1 MWLATTWDE
10 AMRVATEPESFA
22 ADMPDSP
29 IDRSFGSP
37 TILTCDGERHREL
50 RRSIDP
56 KYRPHE
62 VDGYIAE
69 LVDPIVARQLAAIDG
84 PGEAE
89 LMAEYFEPVS
99 VLSLG
104 AVLGLADVDADT
116 LRRWFAALADG
127 GTNFERDPDKQ
138 ARSDA
143 ACAEIDERL
152 GPLLERLEREPDE
165 STISHMIWSGTE
177 DGRPRARERYL
188 PSLKVIL
195 LGGMQEPGHGAGSV
209 LYALLRHPQQ
219 LAEPRAAGEGLLP
232 PAMVE
237 GMRWMSPITWSS
249 SVSAGPHT
257 LDLYVANNNVT
268 QPTNP
273 TGLDF
278 CFSVTYT
285 TPPPPAVALFVIGNN
300 QPHAIDDIVNF
311 WGAQWWKH
319 NPTSITSDNG
329 WESFKGFA
337 PVSDNVCGGKWS
349 SGPGNSDPPP
359 AAPLPSSIN
368 IIVTDKV
375 NKNGNTLSGNIV
387 QIITVT
393 QDGHYQANPGHAGNG
408 TVTAVLCTAR

>member
-1 MWLATTWDE
+1 MQKLLQVCCAAVALTAMAACSDSVTSPVQRSPSVVHRDVITTPNTCSSTSTLVEFKLVGGSTFSGLVAATAPVKNPAWHT
-10 AMRVATEPESFA
+10 
-22 ADMPDSP
+22 P
-29 IDRSFGSP
+29 ITGSSWIIP
-37 TILTCDGERHREL
+37 T
-50 RRSIDP
+50 
-56 KYRPHE
+56 
-62 VDGYIAE
+62 
-69 LVDPIVARQLAAIDG
+69 
-84 PGEAE
+84 
-89 LMAEYFEPVS
+89 
-99 VLSLG
+99 
-104 AVLGLADVDADT
+104 
-116 LRRWFAALADG
+116 
-127 GTNFERDPDKQ
+127 
-138 ARSDA
+138 DA
-143 ACAEIDERL
+143 AFSSANAPDFATSHYQASFTVPANAGATLNGSSWADNQLTQILIDNTGGSIGGNSTLSDPVNYGFDPVTL
-152 GPLLERLEREPDE
+152 GE
-165 STISHMIWSGTE
+165 TG
-177 DGRPRARERYL
+177 
-188 PSLKVIL
+188 
-195 LGGMQEPGHGAGSV
+195 
-209 LYALLRHPQQ
+209 
-219 LAEPRAAGEGLLP
+219 
-232 PAMVE
+232 
-237 GMRWMSPITWSS
+237 SPITWSS

-319 NPTSITSDNG
+319 NPTSTKSDNG

-393 QDGHYQANPGHAGNG
+393 QDG
-408 TVTAVLCTAR
+408 TVTAVLCPAG